1 MWSFILKERK
11 TGISPVFDNDPK
23 TQQHHGE
30 QKMMKMVRAI
40 VRPEK
45 ENDVV
50 LALEAK
56 GFPALT
62 KTHVF
67 GRGKQKGITVGPI
80 HYDELP
86 KVMLMIVT
94 EEESVP
100 VIVDVIQKAAFVGYE
115 GDGKI
120 FVSPVTESY
129 TIRTGAK
136 AE

>member
-1 MWSFILKERK
+1 
-11 TGISPVFDNDPK
+11 
-23 TQQHHGE
+23 
-30 QKMMKMVRAI
+30 MMKMVRAI

-94 EEESVP
+94 EDESVP
-100 VIVDVIQKAAFVGYE
+100 VIIDVIQKAAFVGYE

-129 TIRTGAK
+129 TIRTGVK